1 MMIHATTP
9 SPSAPPPVGPEQ
21 PTPERVVRLEGSAK
35 QALETGR
42 TRLLVTGLVFALG
55 FLVVGLR
62 LVDVTVFMQGQEPRL
77 ASQPAAVELETGRA
91 DIVDR
96 NGIVLATTL
105 PTASLYANPRHVVEP
120 DQVAR
125 QLHAIL
131 PELSEGALRSKL
143 AVESSFVWLKR
154 NLTPR
159 EHHRINRLGIPG
171 LYFQREDLRVFPHG
185 ALTAHAVGFTD
196 VDNKGLA
203 GMEQAFDDVLRGS
216 SRPLELSLDLRAQH
230 IMAEELAAAMT
241 TFKAI
246 GAAGMVLDVTNGEV
260 IAMVSLP
267 TFDPTAPAEAPDD
280 ARFNRNSLGVYEM
293 GSVFK
298 IFTTAMALETGTV
311 GLNDGYDVS
320 KPIRVSRFTIN
331 DFKPKKRW
339 LSVPEIFIY
348 SSNIGTVHMAME
360 AGTAAQQDFLG
371 KLGLTRTASFELPE
385 IGRPM
390 VPSPWRKINTMTIS
404 YGHGLAVSPLQLVSA
419 VGAVVNGGELLPA
432 TLLRRVDGER
442 AIGRRVMSERTSQ
455 EMRWLMRMVVRNG
468 TGRKANAEGYLVGG
482 KTGTADKLVG
492 RRYSNNA
499 RVASFI
505 SAFPMD
511 RPRYVIFAMVD
522 EPKGNKSTYGYA
534 TGGWVAAPVVRR
546 VVERM
551 GPLFGIRPRV
561 EEETAGLD
569 QLLMPASAEGFVLAA
584 H

>member
-1 MMIHATTP
+1 
-9 SPSAPPPVGPEQ
+9 
-21 PTPERVVRLEGSAK
+21 
-35 QALETGR
+35 
-42 TRLLVTGLVFALG
+42 
-55 FLVVGLR
+55 
-62 LVDVTVFMQGQEPRL
+62 
-77 ASQPAAVELETGRA
+77 
-91 DIVDR
+91 
-96 NGIVLATTL
+96 
-105 PTASLYANPRHVVEP
+105 
-120 DQVAR
+120 
-125 QLHAIL
+125 
-131 PELSEGALRSKL
+131 
-143 AVESSFVWLKR
+143 
-154 NLTPR
+154 
-159 EHHRINRLGIPG
+159 
-171 LYFQREDLRVFPHG
+171 
-185 ALTAHAVGFTD
+185 
-196 VDNKGLA
+196 
-203 GMEQAFDDVLRGS
+203 
-216 SRPLELSLDLRAQH
+216 
-230 IMAEELAAAMT
+230 
-241 TFKAI
+241 
-246 GAAGMVLDVTNGEV
+246 
-260 IAMVSLP
+260 
-267 TFDPTAPAEAPDD
+267 
-280 ARFNRNSLGVYEM
+280 
-293 GSVFK
+293 
-298 IFTTAMALETGTV
+298 MALETGTV

-419 VGAVVNGGELLPA
+419 VGAVVNGGELMPA

-511 RPRYVIFAMVD
+511 RPRYVVFAMVD